1 MAATLQPPVLQQPP
15 TNPNIP
21 IGVPSE
27 QYLLGKNQHNS
38 ITVPLVENLLGGLGT
53 AIGSFCAALA
63 LHQLTMRFFNYP
75 IIETPLRV
83 LTFCFALG
91 GVTFGAMSVVHF
103 FSDEI
108 RKVYGIASVKKLDKE
123 RNDLLEANKAFIA
136 RVRELEDKLAIS
148 GRYSALALAERLLRE
163 YFHYHKPMNRDTAIE
178 RGWSRTDWSLAYSH
192 LKNAEVVDGKG
203 QLKVESFELGM
214 AKALQATQGQGK
226 WVRAADG
233 DWAKVGNNTP
243 TDDSPDERYAESPAP
258 IRFSSP
264 ENQRVM
270 QSVAPKRGRPP
281 KATLGAQIYFPDAAD
296 LGL

>member
-1 MAATLQPPVLQQPP
+1 MAMQSAPTFQQPVSNP
-15 TNPNIP
+15 TLP

-27 QYLLGKNQHNS
+27 QYILGKNSHNS

-53 AIGSFCAALA
+53 AVFFFCLALA
-63 LHQLTMRFFNYP
+63 AHALTMRFFNYP
-75 IIETPLRV
+75 VIEHVGAV
-83 LTFCFALG
+83 LIFCAALG
-91 GVTFGAMSVVHF
+91 GITFGVMSIIHF

-108 RKVYGIASVKKLDKE
+108 RKLYGIASVKKLDKE

-163 YFHYHKPMNRDTAIE
+163 YFHYHKPLTRDASLE
-178 RGWSRTDWSLAYSH
+178 RGWTRNDWNLAYNH
-192 LKNAEVVDGKG
+192 LKNAEVVDGRG
-203 QLKVESFELGM
+203 QLRVESFELGM

-233 DWAKVGNNTP
+233 DWAKVGNNVP
-243 TDDSPDERYAESPAP
+243 TDDSPDDELPVEKPQPVRQYDTAP
-258 IRFSSP
+258 
-264 ENQRVM
+264 
-270 QSVAPKRGRPP
+270 PKSRGRPP
-281 KATLGAQIYFPDAAD
+281 KATIAAERAFPSAE